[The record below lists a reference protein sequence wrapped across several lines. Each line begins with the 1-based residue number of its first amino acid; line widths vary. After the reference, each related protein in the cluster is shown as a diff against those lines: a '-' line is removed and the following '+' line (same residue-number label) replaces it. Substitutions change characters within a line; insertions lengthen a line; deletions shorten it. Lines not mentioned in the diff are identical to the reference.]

1 LIRFYSANKYFVIK
15 AIQNNN
21 FDPHHTI
28 IAVQNMFLNLN
39 FYKRLILCLLFGILS
54 GCTQNE
60 PDLLKV
66 VKIKDGDTIVVL
78 TKDNQMVTVRLAEID
93 CPEKSQAYGQAAKQF
108 TANLCFGKGV
118 KLQGNEHDRYGRT
131 IALVILGDGTNVNYE
146 LVKNGY
152 AWQYIQYSKNN
163 STLADYQQ
171 QAQQQKLGLWQ
182 DANPTPPW
190 EFRRD
195 KREQPSHA
203 PYKQKRRKRK
213 TAPESIESSL
223 GV

>member
-1 LIRFYSANKYFVIK
+1 MDFYSARIKFVKK
-15 AIQNNN
+15 AIQTDI
-21 FDPHHTI
+21 FSRHHSI
-28 IAVQNMFLNLN
+28 IAAQTMFLNLN
-39 FYKRLILCLLFGILS
+39 FYKRLILCLLFGLII
-54 GCTQNE
+54 GCTQTE

-152 AWQYIQYSKNN
+152 AWQYSQYSKNN
-163 STLADYQQ
+163 PELAGYQK
-171 QAQQQKLGLWQ
+171 QAQTQKLGLWQ

-203 PYKQKRRKRK
+203 PYKRKGRKRK
-213 TAPESIESSL
+213 SAPEEMESSL

>member
-1 LIRFYSANKYFVIK
+1 MYRKL
-15 AIQNNN
+15 
-21 FDPHHTI
+21 D
-28 IAVQNMFLNLN
+28 
-39 FYKRLILCLLFGILS
+39 FYKRLILCLLLCLPI
-54 GCTQNE
+54 GCTQTA

-78 TKDNQMVTVRLAEID
+78 TKDNQMITVRLAEVD
-93 CPEKSQAYGQAAKQF
+93 CPEKSQAFGQAARQF

-131 IALVILGDGTNVNYE
+131 IALVILDNGTNVNYE

-152 AWQYIQYSKNN
+152 AWQYSQYSKNN
-163 STLADYQQ
+163 PILAGYQQ
-171 QAQQQKLGLWQ
+171 QAQMQKLGLWQ

-195 KREQPSHA
+195 KRGQVQPKA
-203 PYKQKRRKRK
+203 RQKYTPRKRRGRK
-213 TAPESIESSL
+213 HKSRPDTIGTAFEYSK
-223 GV
+223 

>member
-1 LIRFYSANKYFVIK
+1 
-15 AIQNNN
+15 
-21 FDPHHTI
+21 
-28 IAVQNMFLNLN
+28 MFLNLN
-39 FYKRLILCLLFGILS
+39 FYKRLILCLFLGILI
-54 GCTQNE
+54 GCTQTE

-131 IALVILGDGTNVNYE
+131 IALVILGDGTNLNYE

-152 AWQYIQYSKNN
+152 AWQYSQYSKNN
-163 STLADYQQ
+163 ATLAEYQQ
-171 QAQQQKLGLWQ
+171 QAQMQKLGLWQ

-195 KREQPSHA
+195 KLEQPSHA
-203 PYKQKRRKRK
+203 PYKRKSRKRRS
-213 TAPESIESSL
+213 APDYIE
-223 GV
+223 G